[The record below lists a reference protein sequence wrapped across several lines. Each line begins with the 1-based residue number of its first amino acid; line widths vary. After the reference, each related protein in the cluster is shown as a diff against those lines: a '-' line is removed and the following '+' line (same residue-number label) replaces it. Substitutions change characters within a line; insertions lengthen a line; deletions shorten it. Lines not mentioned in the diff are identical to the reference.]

1 MTKGRSLKT
10 AVAFL
15 IGLSIIFFIV
25 RDVGFDEA
33 FAALKTADI
42 HYVAVAIVMSLISM
56 YIAGVRWKGILT
68 DSDTAVSHRSVF
80 LSLLSGNLLNNIT
93 PAGKGGGEPLR
104 AYILSKLTGID
115 AGKIFAT
122 VISDRI
128 FDTLPYV
135 LLGYFGVF
143 SLILYWEV
151 DRIVLLTLVVA
162 IVFLTILLSI
172 IMYIIF
178 NFRQG
183 KRFVHTVMRFL
194 KRFFPDKIEQYE
206 ERVDDTLMLFHNTI
220 REIAHDRRKLVLST
234 LFSMAIWGFWI
245 LRTYFVFV
253 AFDVSISFTVLAVVA
268 VVSSFMSMI
277 PFSPGGF
284 GTTDGAMIVLFSGFG
299 VPPSIAVGVTV
310 IDRFISYWLSNAIGV
325 FTLGLSHREINRQR
339 NILVKM

>member
-1 MTKGRSLKT
+1 MTKGRVLKT
-10 AVAFL
+10 AGAFF
-15 IGLSIIFFIV
+15 IGLLIIFFII

-33 FAALKTADI
+33 YAALKRADI
-42 HYVAVAIVMSLISM
+42 HYVAIAIGMSLASM
-56 YIAGVRWKGILT
+56 YIAGVRWKRILLDPDT
-68 DSDTAVSHRSVF
+68 DVSDKPVF
-80 LSLLSGNLLNNIT
+80 LSLLSGNFVNNIT

-104 AYILSKLTGID
+104 AYLLSKLTGID

-151 DRIVLLTLVVA
+151 DRVVLITLALAIIFLTVLLAV
-162 IVFLTILLSI
+162 

-183 KRFVHTVMRFL
+183 KRFVHAILRFL

-206 ERVDDTLMLFHNTI
+206 ERVDDTLMFFHNTI
-220 REIAHDRRKLVLST
+220 KEIAHDRKKLVLST
-234 LFSMAIWGFWI
+234 LLSMAIWGFWI

-268 VVSSFMSMI
+268 VVSSFMSMV

-299 VPPSIAVGVTV
+299 VAPSIAVGVTL
-310 IDRFISYWLSNAIGV
+310 IDRIISYWLSNAIGV
-325 FTLGLSHREINRQR
+325 CTLGLSHREINLHR